1 MYTVALYNEESNNK
15 DSTNNRAPK
24 VLPDFK
30 LSRILYM
37 TIQFPATIHI
47 VVPAVQCGAIIGTG
61 GFRIKEIRE
70 STGCLVKIGREH
82 LPRSTEKL
90 ITLSGT
96 PDIIRDT
103 IEKICQGG

>member
-47 VVPAVQCGAIIGTG
+47 VVPAVQYDKSLELFNRTVGADSSASQNGFFGTLMILLIG
-61 GFRIKEIRE
+61 FY
-70 STGCLVKIGREH
+70 
-82 LPRSTEKL
+82 
-90 ITLSGT
+90 
-96 PDIIRDT
+96 
-103 IEKICQGG
+103 